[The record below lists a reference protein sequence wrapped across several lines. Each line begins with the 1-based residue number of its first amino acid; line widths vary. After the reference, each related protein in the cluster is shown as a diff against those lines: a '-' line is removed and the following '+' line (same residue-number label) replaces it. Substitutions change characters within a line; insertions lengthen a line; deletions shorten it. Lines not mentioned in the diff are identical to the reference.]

1 MSSENRRTALLLA
14 CGAVAGYTS
23 PSRVSPKRTGL
34 WRPGSALGRP
44 QTLF

>member
-1 MSSENRRTALLLA
+1 MSIDDSRTPLLL
-14 CGAVAGYTS
+14 S
-23 PSRVSPKRTGL
+23 GL